1 MFHQT
6 VVSAVDKYLDED
18 TEKVHIIGRRLSWRK
33 AVILASAV
41 ALAIGTTV
49 FAAVNSE
56 LLSKLRII
64 LAPQKTEE
72 LIQNDVS
79 TVSKESTP
87 LTIEE
92 TLYDGGYLY
101 IYATPTD
108 ELKNYSVNTD
118 RLYINDKE
126 VGPVTTVYY
135 EEQRDYTFSVDL
147 TSENLT
153 SDFTV
158 RLPLNLYSDAPQ
170 TVLDNETYNH
180 SEKADT
186 IELVFDVPCT
196 NKMQSMKDDI
206 CIPIENGTVTVKK
219 FEVMPTQTV
228 IAFDYV
234 FVGDN
239 AEQRAE
245 EMTNGTNFYFEDD
258 LGNVYDWVSGQ
269 SGVSYNENGKAGTHN
284 TEFTLPALKENVS
297 SLKIVPYSVMDE
309 SGYNRENVRT
319 ESICEVPVNN

>member
-6 VVSAVDKYLDED
+6 VISAVDKYLDED
-18 TEKVHIIGRRLSWRK
+18 TEKIHIIGRRFSRRK
-33 AVILASAV
+33 AVVLASVA

-56 LLSKLRII
+56 LLSKLGII
-64 LAPQKTEE
+64 LDLEETEE

-79 TVSKESTP
+79 MLSKDSMP

-92 TLYDGGYLY
+92 TLYDGGHLY
-101 IYATPTD
+101 IYAKPT
-108 ELKNYSVNTD
+108 EKLKNYSVNTD

-126 VGPVTTVYY
+126 IGPVTTVYY
-135 EEQRDYTFSVDL
+135 EEQSDYTFSVDL

-158 RLPLNLYSDAPQ
+158 RLPLNIYSDLPQ
-170 TVLDNETYNH
+170 AVLDTETKNH
-180 SEKADT
+180 SEKVDT
-186 IELVFDVPCT
+186 AELVFDVPCT
-196 NKMQSMKDDI
+196 NKMQSMKGDI
-206 CIPIENGTVTVKK
+206 SIPIENGTVTVKK

-228 IAFDYV
+228 VAFDYT

-245 EMTNGTNFYFEDD
+245 EMTNGTNFYFEDN

-269 SGVSYNENGKAGTHN
+269 SGVSYNENGKTGTHN

-297 SLKIVPYSVMDE
+297 SLKIVPYSVIDE
-309 SGYNRENVRT
+309 FGHDRENVRT